1 MQEKLEMK
9 CCLEMLSQVVNQ
21 ILYKYNFAG
30 GKKIE
35 EMNKEKVIICTARV
49 LFAVINN
56 SINRRYILV

>member
-35 EMNKEKVIICTARV
+35 EMNNIINKKKL
-49 LFAVINN
+49 LFVPREYY
-56 SINRRYILV
+56 SRS